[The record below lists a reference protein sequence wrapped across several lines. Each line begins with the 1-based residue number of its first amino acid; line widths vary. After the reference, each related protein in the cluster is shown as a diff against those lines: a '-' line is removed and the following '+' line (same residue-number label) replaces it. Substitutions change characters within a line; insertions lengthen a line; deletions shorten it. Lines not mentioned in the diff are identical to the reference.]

1 MLPNKQPLIGL
12 LAIRASSNKQGL
24 DGDSPEAQREQGEA
38 YAAAHNIV
46 ITETVILIE
55 SASHDDQPMQIVI
68 DRCKDKSKGIQVVLI
83 KSIDRFTRGGGD
95 YYSPLK
101 RQLTEIGI
109 NLVDMYGI
117 IGQQQ
122 INTLEHTGFDYY
134 WSKFNPTQKAEFL
147 EAERA
152 KDEMRDI
159 MSRMIG
165 AEIRYTQLGYW
176 MRQQPYVYIS
186 GKVDTKNGKRL
197 ILKPH
202 RSEASFMR
210 RLFEMRA
217 AAIYSD
223 QQIADVLNNLGVRT
237 RIQIVRDKYD
247 KTKVKKQIGGRI
259 MTAKMVDYYS
269 HKLIYAGVIKEK
281 WTHDEPVKAQF
292 DGLVTP
298 DLFNK
303 ANKGKLF
310 IEINSDNSVTIR
322 RKQPPKHLVNKNMQN
337 PEFAWKKVVV
347 CPKCRSPFIGSAS
360 KGKMGKYYP
369 AYHCSKSGHYYRVP
383 KAAFEQ
389 TIEDVVKRLQISP
402 EHLDTLLDA
411 IEAKWNE
418 KQAKVIADV
427 QKLEERRKELEAQIK
442 AVIDRMKMVTSA
454 TVIKHMEEEVVNIE
468 KQMVELGTTASK
480 PEETVDIKVVLQYAR
495 YLAEHLADIL
505 LHLRNPIRKAAFF
518 GAIFNAVPTYEDLVD
533 GTQKT
538 AQIPG
543 VNELFRI
550 GLDKNPL
557 MVIPRGIE
565 PLLPG

>member
-1 MLPNKQPLIGL
+1 MSPNNKPRIGL
-12 LAIRASSNKQGL
+12 LAIRVSSDKQGI
-24 DGDSPEAQREQGEA
+24 DGDSPEAQREQGVA

-46 ITETVILIE
+46 IIETVILME
-55 SASHDDQPMQIVI
+55 SASHDAQPMQEVI
-68 DRCKDKSKGIQVVLI
+68 NRCKDKSKGIEIVLI

-101 RQLTEIGI
+101 RQLTVLGV

-134 WSKFNPTQKAEFL
+134 WSNFNPTQKAEFL

-176 MRQQPYVYIS
+176 MRQQPYGYVS
-186 GKVDTKNGKRL
+186 EKVDTKNGKRL
-197 ILKPH
+197 VLKPH
-202 RSEASFMR
+202 DREAPFIM

-217 AAIYSD
+217 AAIHSD
-223 QQIADVLNNLGVRT
+223 QQIADDLNRLGFRT

-247 KTKVKKQIGGRI
+247 KTKVKKQIGGKK

-298 DLFNK
+298 ELFNK
-303 ANKGKLF
+303 ANGGKLF
-310 IEINSDNSVTIR
+310 IEINADNTVTVR

-337 PEFAWKKVVV
+337 PDFAWKKVVA
-347 CPKCRSPFIGSAS
+347 CPKCHSPFIGSAS
-360 KGKMGKYYP
+360 KGKMGVYYP
-369 AYHCSKSGHYYRVP
+369 AYHCSKNGHYYRVP

-402 EHLDTLLDA
+402 EHLDGLLSA

-418 KQAKVIADV
+418 KQAKVIADDK
-427 QKLEERRKELEAQIK
+427 KLEERRQELETQIK
-442 AVIDRMKMVTSA
+442 AVIDRMKMVTSQ

-468 KQMVELGTTASK
+468 QQMVELDGTTNR
-480 PEETVDIKVVLQYAR
+480 PEETVDIKVILQYAL

-505 LHLRNPIRKAAFF
+505 LHLRNPLRKAAFF
-518 GAIFNAVPTYEDLVD
+518 GAIFNTVPTYEDLVG

-550 GLDKNPL
+550 GLTENPL
-557 MVIPRGIE
+557 MVTSWRIE
-565 PLLPG
+565 LQLPG